1 MNRALWHVPDADVNG
16 VVLCQDAA
24 VAVVGQRNRSGSRR
38 YGVPPSF
45 EIWKLIAFDR
55 ATGKERW
62 SVDLPGEPVFN
73 GVAPSGEG
81 TWLLTLRDGS
91 IVAVGQ

>member
-1 MNRALWHVPDADVNG
+1 M
-16 VVLCQDAA
+16 Q
-24 VAVVGQRNRSGSRR
+24 S
-38 YGVPPSF
+38 SF
-45 EIWKLIAFDR
+45 ESWKLVAFDR

-73 GVAPSGEG
+73 GLAPSSEG

-91 IVAVGQ
+91 MVAVGE

>member
-1 MNRALWHVPDADVNG
+1 MKRALWHVPDADVNG
-16 VVLCQDAA
+16 VVLCRDAA
-24 VAVVGQRNRSGSRR
+24 VAVVGERKGSGSRR

-55 ATGKERW
+55 ETGKERW

-73 GVAPSGEG
+73 GLAPSGDG
-81 TWLLTLRDGS
+81 AWLLTLRDGS
-91 IVAVGQ
+91 VVAVGQ